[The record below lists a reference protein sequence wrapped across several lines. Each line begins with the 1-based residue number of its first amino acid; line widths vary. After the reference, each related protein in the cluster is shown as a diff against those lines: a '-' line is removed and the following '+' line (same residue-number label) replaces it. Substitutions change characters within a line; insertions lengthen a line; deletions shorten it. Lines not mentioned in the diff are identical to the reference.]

1 MTYQPNNQRLPGI
14 IYIDSPWEVFL
25 ACCDIVL
32 NGSNI
37 GFPILENGVQL
48 TYAQCALIVNQ
59 KRRTRTNPPR
69 RGRKR
74 KRPLS
79 GFFVRDPDLE

>member
-1 MTYQPNNQRLPGI
+1 MSLSKREPPV
-14 IYIDSPWEVFL
+14 IYIDSPQAVL
-25 ACCDIVL
+25 RACFAIVIH
-32 NGSNI
+32 GSNI

-48 TYAQCALIVNQ
+48 TYGQCARIVNSH
-59 KRRTRTNPPR
+59 RRTRVNPER

-79 GFFVRDPDLE
+79 GFYVYDPEIE